1 MVTTGRIALSAVG
14 LLLSLAAAAE
24 ISQEDYNKA
33 LGYGEEKIDYSGTLT
48 PHDKIHTLIPEPA
61 KPKEVGPADGEVTLK
76 TFPLDDAAGGQGGA
90 SPDAAASMPAPGAAA
105 ALSAPPVAPDPA
117 QAKTRAIGNEG
128 GAAPRK
134 NPAPTSVSVGSGGT
148 GGKSGAG
155 KNGTYLYFS
164 PSLTANAD
172 GIQQSNQSQI
182 EMPEQQ
188 MITFGIPI
196 GSQIRVSM
204 DKSATNIQPGYVML
218 VVEETV
224 RGQIRVLSRG
234 TKLFARMSTGLGAE
248 RLYLTAIKGLVL
260 GELTEFDMTGEV
272 YATDGKPGLPAVVL
286 NDGKTLARATTT
298 VTDSLAKGVINAV
311 ASGDLVTAAGQA
323 GAEAVTDEKTQDRET
338 KTGQPLYIVQ
348 ASPQKAV
355 LRIEKTF

>member
-24 ISQEDYNKA
+24 ITQDDYNKA
-33 LGYGEEKIDYSGTLT
+33 LGYGEEKIDYSDTLT
-48 PHDKIHTLIPEPA
+48 PHDKIHTLIPEPE
-61 KPKEVGPADGEVTLK
+61 KPKQTGQADGEVTLK
-76 TFPLDDAAGGQGGA
+76 TFPLDGAGSDQGGA
-90 SPDAAASMPAPGAAA
+90 SSDAATSTAAPGADAAAP
-105 ALSAPPVAPDPA
+105 SAPPVASS
-117 QAKTRAIGNEG
+117 QAKTQAVGEKEG
-128 GAAPRK
+128 QSAAKK
-134 NPAPTSVSVGSGGT
+134 NPTPTSASAGIGGT

-164 PSLTANAD
+164 PSLAASAD
-172 GIQQSNQSQI
+172 GVQQSNQSQI

-188 MITFGIPI
+188 VITFGIPI
-196 GSQIRVSM
+196 GSQIRVTM

-224 RGQIRVLSRG
+224 RGQLRVLARG
-234 TKLFARMSTGLGAE
+234 TKLFARISTGIGAE
-248 RLYLTAIKGLVL
+248 RLYLTAVKGLVL

-286 NDGKTLARATTT
+286 NDGKTLDRATTT

-311 ASGDLVTAAGQA
+311 ASGDIVTAAGQA